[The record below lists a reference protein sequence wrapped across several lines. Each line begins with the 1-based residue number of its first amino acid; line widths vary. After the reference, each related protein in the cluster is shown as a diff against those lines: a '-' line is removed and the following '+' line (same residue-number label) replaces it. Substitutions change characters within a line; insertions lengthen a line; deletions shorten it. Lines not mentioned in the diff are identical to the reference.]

1 MISAALDI
9 QGERAHQSL
18 GESSTISVPGSRQIN
33 VPGNKTLAP
42 VASQNP
48 NKKKVLFVTSEI
60 ADLVKTGGLGDVSA
74 ALPRAMAHLHDVR
87 VLIPGYPQVVHSENP
102 IHIIGELG
110 GHAALPP
117 CKIGRMDMPDGL
129 VIYVLICPE
138 LYEREGGPY
147 GANNGRD
154 WPDNHIRF
162 ALSASPPPTLPP
174 ILRKFT
180 GARIWCTPMTG
191 RLASRPLTCT
201 GAGSARQRC
210 SPFTTLPTRA

>member
-18 GESSTISVPGSRQIN
+18 GESSTVSVPGSRQIN
-33 VPGNKTLAP
+33 VPGTKALAP

-102 IHIIGELG
+102 IHIAVICMARPWAFSAW
-110 GHAALPP
+110 AAL
-117 CKIGRMDMPDGL
+117 
-129 VIYVLICPE
+129 
-138 LYEREGGPY
+138 
-147 GANNGRD
+147 
-154 WPDNHIRF
+154 
-162 ALSASPPPTLPP
+162 AS
-174 ILRKFT
+174 
-180 GARIWCTPMTG
+180 G
-191 RLASRPLTCT
+191 SR
-201 GAGSARQRC
+201 SSVRC
-210 SPFTTLPTRA
+210 SACG